1 MRSKVY
7 TALAIMLL
15 SAPLLLG
22 IALPAYGQENLKY
35 ALNHEVRV
43 TDHGFLAVSET
54 VNIKNDGA
62 SATALPTFELIY
74 PSISAANMSTVTV
87 QGPVAFTAD
96 KTFANGATTV
106 KVTPQG
112 GSQIPAGSSA
122 TVQVNLYLMRQVG
135 VSTGTAF
142 LALIPLTPSMNQ
154 AAQVNS
160 TIRLQP
166 DADVGAP
173 PTGFEVK
180 TSSDA
185 KILSRAA
192 QNVEPGKGITENI
205 GYSRNQANALAVLDF
220 PSVTRIFEISDDGKV
235 VVHDEIRVV
244 NHGGVP
250 ATKIKLTLL
259 NKDAT
264 SVDIVP
270 ISQPPLVNRFTT
282 SLQNGMLDIA
292 SAYGVT
298 LNRGEES
305 VFGIEYPL
313 PAEYT
318 RSADG
323 GVSFQ
328 VPVKPP
334 VDGLVNSL
342 TYKISSSSGVSVTGS
357 KDAAYKDAAPSDNNL
372 FNFHIGL
379 TFAWASGQIIPVATI
394 IFLIVL
400 VALLSTKISLGR
412 SVEEIGEAVS
422 GLEDFA
428 AIFEEKAVATEDIL
442 RSLEKTRKGT
452 AKTSFAEARRRF
464 ETVRTRAASK
474 LGEMRPKILAARPY
488 LKNRLADL
496 TNNDRELNRAVFD
509 LINLYEQFS
518 NGKIREETFNNLYGR
533 HRSRLDKAKDQLNDD
548 VETIHDEIEKS

>member
-1 MRSKVY
+1 MKSKAY

-22 IALPAYGQENLKY
+22 VALPAYGQENLKY
-35 ALNHEVRV
+35 TLNHEVRV
-43 TDHGFLAVSET
+43 TDHGFLAVSE
-54 VNIKNDGA
+54 VVHIKNDGA
-62 SATALPTFELIY
+62 SDTAVPTFELVY
-74 PSISAANMSTVTV
+74 PSIAAANMSTVTV
-87 QGPVAFTAD
+87 HGPVAFTAE

-112 GSQIPAGSSA
+112 GSQIPAGS
-122 TVQVNLYLMRQVG
+122 TVNIQVNFYLMHQVG

-166 DADVGAP
+166 DANIGAP
-173 PTGFEVK
+173 PTGFDVK
-180 TSSDA
+180 SSSDA
-185 KILSRAA
+185 KILSQGA
-192 QNVEPGKGITENI
+192 QDVEPGKGVTASI

-220 PSVTRIFEISDDGKV
+220 PSVTRIFKISDDGKV
-235 VVHDEIRVV
+235 IVHDEIRVV
-244 NHGGVP
+244 NRGGVP
-250 ATKIKLTLL
+250 ATKIQLTLL
-259 NKDAT
+259 NKDVT
-264 SVDIVP
+264 SVEVVP
-270 ISQPPLVNRFTT
+270 ISQPPLVNQFST
-282 SLQNGMLDIA
+282 SLPNGVLDIA

-298 LNRGEES
+298 LNRGEEY

-323 GVSFQ
+323 GLSFQ

-334 VDGLVNSL
+334 FDGVVNSF
-342 TYKISSSSGVSVTGS
+342 TYGISSSSGVTVSGS
-357 KDAAYKDAAPSDNNL
+357 KNTAYTDAAPSNIDL

-379 TFAWASGQIIPVATI
+379 TFAWASGQVIPVATI
-394 IFLIVL
+394 IFLVVL
-400 VALLSTKISLGR
+400 VSLVSTKVSFRR
-412 SVEEIGEAVS
+412 SAEEKGEAIP
-422 GLEDFA
+422 GLEDFVD
-428 AIFEEKAVATEDIL
+428 IFEEKTVATEDIL

-452 AKTSFAEARRRF
+452 SKTSFAEARRRF
-464 ETVRTRAASK
+464 ETVRTRAASR
-474 LGEMRPKILAARPY
+474 LGEMRPKILAAKPY

-496 TNNDRELNRAVFD
+496 TDADRELNRAVFD

-518 NGKIREETFNNLYGR
+518 SGKIREETFNNLYGR
-533 HRSRLDKAKDQLNDD
+533 HRSRLDKSKDQLNDD
-548 VETIHDEIEKS
+548 VETIHDEIEKA